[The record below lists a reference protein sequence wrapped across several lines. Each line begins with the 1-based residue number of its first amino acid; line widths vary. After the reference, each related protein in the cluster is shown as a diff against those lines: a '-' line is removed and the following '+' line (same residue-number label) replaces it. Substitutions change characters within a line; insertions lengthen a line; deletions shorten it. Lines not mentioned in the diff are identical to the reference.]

1 EASGREAEQH
11 VALPDLRPVEDVA
24 PLDDADDAAGEVEVA
39 RPVEVGHLGRLAA
52 DERAPVLLARLRE
65 PADDLLGHGRLEHAR
80 REVVEEE
87 EGAGAAD
94 GDVVDAVVDEVLA
107 DGVVPADA
115 DGHLQL
121 RADAVDGGDED
132 GLVVGGLVEGEEPA
146 EGADVGEDAGR
157 ERLADE
163 ALDAADGLL
172 AGLDVY
178 AGVSVRGGH
187 GGRS

>member
-1 EASGREAEQH
+1 
-11 VALPDLRPVEDVA
+11 
-24 PLDDADDAAGEVEVA
+24 
-39 RPVEVGHLGRLAA
+39 LG
-52 DERAPVLLARLRE
+52 E
-65 PADDLLGHGRLEHAR
+65 PADDLLGHGRLERAR

-107 DGVVPADA
+107 DGVVAADA

-121 RADAVDGGDED
+121 RPDAVDRGDED
-132 GLVVGGLVEGEEPA
+132 GLVVGALVEGEEPA

-187 GGRS
+187 GGRSEGAGKVRVRERRNAGAGGDASLPFSPFLPLTPSLPGRLRLA